1 MKQFKPMEPDEMR
14 VYLQGH
20 LRDHK
25 FPEYYNT
32 DFIETRTNAAYEA
45 FTQYRLE
52 GRSVDVAQELAMRVL
67 LNGYYVSR
75 WDVIYNLLE
84 ELFHNELPEEG
95 DKLTWAEMF
104 LNLRFINKILDKYEV
119 NGDFLSREDYPKL
132 QNELAGTIADI
143 LEQYRNEL
151 Q

>member
-25 FPEYYNT
+25 FPEYHNS
-32 DFIETRTNAAYEA
+32 DFIETRTNEAYEA
-45 FTQYRLE
+45 FTKYRLE

-84 ELFHNELPEEG
+84 ELFHNDLPDEE
-95 DKLTWAEMF
+95 
-104 LNLRFINKILDKYEV
+104 IN
-119 NGDFLSREDYPKL
+119 
-132 QNELAGTIADI
+132 
-143 LEQYRNEL
+143 
-151 Q
+151 